1 MMKRVT
7 IISLIWIALIL
18 VAHASPLL
26 AQTAAQ
32 EIPFDSVPNFLKM
45 PPGLYLGENAG
56 VAVNSKGHIF
66 VYSRTGAPGHIIAP
80 QAAQLFE
87 FGPDGSFI
95 REIGQHLYSM
105 AWAHAVKIDKD
116 DNIWLVDNGSD
127 MIVQLSP
134 AGEVM
139 LVLGRRRESVAS
151 TEVHPPVPP
160 DAPTP
165 PARDTVYNEPTDVT
179 FDPQGNIF
187 ISDGYNNMSVAKL
200 DKYGKWIKRIGKGN
214 GAERGDGPGEFN
226 NPHGITSDAQGNIYV
241 ADRGNRRVE
250 VFDSDLKFLRHI
262 TIDIPAPPD
271 ATADLGTPST
281 TGAFAPGAPWAV
293 CITPPGSTQYLFVA
307 DAYPGRVYK
316 LSLDGKVLGY
326 FGTNGKQ
333 LKQFNWIHAIACPS
347 ENEILVG
354 ELLTWRVQKLL
365 LKPNAAMTSSR

>member
-1 MMKRVT
+1 MKRVV
-7 IISLIWIALIL
+7 IVSLVLLTLGL
-18 VAHASPLL
+18 VSHPSVLWAQSP
-26 AQTAAQ
+26 Q

-56 VAVNSKGHIF
+56 VSLNSKGHIF

-87 FGPDGSFI
+87 FAPDGGFI
-95 REIGQHLYSM
+95 REIGQNLYSM
-105 AWAHAVKIDKD
+105 GWAHAVKVDKD

-127 MIVQLSP
+127 MIVELSP
-134 AGEVM
+134 AGQVM

-151 TEVHPPVPP
+151 THVHPPVAPET
-160 DAPTP
+160 PTP
-165 PARDTVYNEPTDVT
+165 PARDTAYNEPTDIT

-187 ISDGYNNMSVAKL
+187 ISDGYKNMSVAKL

-250 VFDSDLKFLRHI
+250 VFDSNLNFLRHI
-262 TIDIPAPPD
+262 TIDVPAPPD
-271 ATADLGTPST
+271 ATADLYTPST

-293 CITPPGSTQYLFVA
+293 CITPTGPIQYLYVA
-307 DAYPGRVYK
+307 DAYPGRMYK

-347 ENEILVG
+347 ENEIYVA
-354 ELLTWRVQKLL
+354 ELLTWRVQKLIL
-365 LKPNAAMTSSR
+365 HPSQAMTSSR